1 MPNIGP
7 LELGIVLV
15 LALIILGPRR
25 LPEAGRALG
34 RSMREFKDSLRGGA
48 TEDARAVAGP
58 SESPSSSAT
67 RPA

>member
-7 LELGIVLV
+7 PELGIVLV

-48 TEDARAVAGP
+48 TEDAHAVAEP

>member
-48 TEDARAVAGP
+48 TDDARAVAEP
-58 SESPSSSAT
+58 SESPSRSAT

>member
-7 LELGIVLV
+7 MELGIVLV

-25 LPEAGRALG
+25 LPEAGRSLG
-34 RSMREFKDSLRGGA
+34 RGMREFKHSLLGR
-48 TEDARAVAGP
+48 EDRDAADPEA
-58 SESPSSSAT
+58 ALN

>member
-7 LELGIVLV
+7 PELGIVLV

-25 LPEAGRALG
+25 LPEAGQALG

-48 TEDARAVAGP
+48 TEDAHAVAEP
-58 SESPSSSAT
+58 
-67 RPA
+67 